1 MIYDYDTWNWDMCIL
16 GGVWIKLADL
26 RYELLGFKFY
36 CASYHLVSG
45 ANHLPLCAFD
55 FLSVKWE

>member
-1 MIYDYDTWNWDMCIL
+1 MCIL
-16 GGVWIKLADL
+16 GGVCIKLADL

-55 FLSVKWE
+55 FLSVK